1 MKQSIVKWMLCFLT
15 PIGIIVSVAMV
26 EIYILQDNKFSLDI
40 KKGSL
45 SDLEDI
51 EIDGDIYRYDG
62 KIFTLNLKK
71 GELNCE
77 NIYSN
82 HDLIPI
88 KLSSQYWNREHDI
101 QQESLKYK
109 KGSKKNVT
117 RLSPDE
123 EKKLDQLLSSD
134 YQYRQVGEADFVFY
148 EMIGQDKIPVETY
161 TLKTKGQKKLIEIIY
176 KNNEEHENST
186 FLYIDFSKRMNQI
199 RRREQYRHSFDAD
212 FMYHSI
218 NDMYYKDNKLYVLWT
233 DYDVPKLHIEIY
245 DKNNKTFDAEI
256 NLIKEKKVNLDDS
269 NVLDYS
275 TVYYD
280 FMVVR

>member
-1 MKQSIVKWMLCFLT
+1 MKQSIMKWMLCFLI
-15 PIGIIVSVAMV
+15 PIGIIISVAMI
-26 EIYILQDNKFSLDI
+26 ENYILQDNKFSLDI

-51 EIDGDIYRYDG
+51 EIDGNIYRYDG

-117 RLSPDE
+117 RLSSDE
-123 EKKLDQLLSSD
+123 EK
-134 YQYRQVGEADFVFY
+134 
-148 EMIGQDKIPVETY
+148 
-161 TLKTKGQKKLIEIIY
+161 
-176 KNNEEHENST
+176 N
-186 FLYIDFSKRMNQI
+186 
-199 RRREQYRHSFDAD
+199 
-212 FMYHSI
+212 
-218 NDMYYKDNKLYVLWT
+218 
-233 DYDVPKLHIEIY
+233 
-245 DKNNKTFDAEI
+245 
-256 NLIKEKKVNLDDS
+256 
-269 NVLDYS
+269 
-275 TVYYD
+275 
-280 FMVVR
+280 